1 MSLCMQKRAAASE
14 LAAVTKAMA
23 NEHRICLLVH
33 LACGEQSAK
42 ALAERSGFSIAKTS
56 LHLKQLK
63 LAGLVSQKRHAE
75 FAVFQLS
82 DNRVLTILDAAY
94 KTIGGNFDET
104 GNLLLS
110 YMRRRKRPTHLS
122 RQALAT

>member
-1 MSLCMQKRAAASE
+1 MQKRAAASQ

-42 ALAERSGFSIAKTS
+42 ALAERTGLSIAKTS

-63 LAGLVSQKRHAE
+63 LAGLVSLQRYGE
-75 FAVFQLS
+75 SVVYQLS

-94 KTIGGNFDET
+94 QTVEGDFDET
-104 GNLLLS
+104 ENLLLS
-110 YMRRRKRPTHLS
+110 YMRRKKPIHPS
-122 RQALAT
+122 RQAFAP